1 MKADNADGQSM
12 EKDHYLVLGSLGTA
26 VHQFGCYKK
35 YRKLVRRRTVI
46 IMEHLPRLNHE
57 HGLEMNDFLRQS
69 ISSVHNYSL
78 QQSRWTATVQVKVHS
93 LASNAT

>member
-1 MKADNADGQSM
+1 MNADGQSK
-12 EKDHYLVLGSLGTA
+12 ENYHYLGTA
-26 VHQFGCYKK
+26 VHQFGCNKK

-57 HGLEMNDFLRQS
+57 HGLEMNDFLRQFDES
-69 ISSVHNYSL
+69 ISSVHNFSL
-78 QQSRWTATVQVKVHS
+78 QQSRWTATVQVKTNS